1 MIRKNTFYPVSVFL
15 ALLSVTLF
23 NGCKLFDRS
32 EEIPSYLRISS
43 VNFTALSGQ
52 GSSSHQITDVWVF
65 MDDELLGAFEVP
77 CTIPILA
84 EGSHRFL
91 IRAGIKMNG
100 TSTTRAIYPSYK
112 GWEGSATL
120 SRAQVVSITPSF
132 QYFPATDFVWLENF
146 DEPGLSFTDSGATI
160 QNVFHLTNIPAD
172 VFEGDKSGYALLD
185 SDTNDLFIRSQFY
198 TGLYPAPSFVYMEL
212 NYRCDQPFSVGIM
225 TRQYEYRNVATI
237 SPKSSWGKIYI
248 NLTDAVNQ
256 APSSTG
262 YAFYITQQ
270 LPTDVTQS
278 YLYID
283 NIKVVR

>member
-1 MIRKNTFYPVSVFL
+1 MIRKITFYPAFFAF
-15 ALLSVTLF
+15 ALLTVTLVS
-23 NGCKLFDRS
+23 GCKLFDRT
-32 EEIPSYLRISS
+32 EEIPSYLRINS
-43 VNFTALSGQ
+43 VNFNSFSNQ

-65 MDDELLGAFEVP
+65 MDDELIGAFEIP
-77 CTIPILA
+77 CTIPILD

-100 TSTTRAIYPSYK
+100 TTTTRAIYPSYK
-112 GWEGSATL
+112 GWDSTFTINRG
-120 SRAQVVSITPSF
+120 QVVSVIPWF
-132 QYFPATDFVWLENF
+132 QYFPATDFVWLEDF
-146 DEPGLSFTDSGATI
+146 DSPGQSFTDSGAI
-160 QNVFHLTNIPAD
+160 VQNVFHITTNPTD
-172 VFEGDKSGYALLD
+172 VFEGGKSGYAKLD
-185 SDTNDLFIRSQFY
+185 TDSNDLFIRSQFY

-237 SPKSSWGKIYI
+237 SPKSTWGKIYI

-262 YAFYITQQ
+262 YAFYITQR
-270 LPTDVTQS
+270 LPGNVSES
-278 YLYID
+278 YLYLD

>member
-1 MIRKNTFYPVSVFL
+1 MIRKITFYPAFIAF
-15 ALLSVTLF
+15 ALLSVTLVA
-23 NGCKLFDRS
+23 GCKLFDRT
-32 EEIPSYLRISS
+32 EEIPSYLRINS
-43 VNFTALSGQ
+43 VNFNSFSNQ

-65 MDDELLGAFEVP
+65 MDDELIGAFEVP
-77 CTIPILA
+77 CTIPILE

-112 GWEGSATL
+112 GWDSTFTINRG
-120 SRAQVVSITPSF
+120 QVVSVTPWF

-146 DEPGLSFTDSGATI
+146 DEPGLSFTDSGAI
-160 QNVFHLTNIPAD
+160 VQNVFHLTQSPTE
-172 VFEGDKSGYALLD
+172 VFEGARSGYAKLD
-185 SDTNDLFIRSQFY
+185 TDSNDLFIRSQFF

-237 SPKSSWGKIYI
+237 SPRSNWGKIYI

-262 YAFYITQQ
+262 YAFYITQR
-270 LPTDVTQS
+270 LPGDVSES
-278 YLYID
+278 YLYLD